1 MNAPSLVDALGVLLQ
16 RTYDIPPERPGRV
29 SRFVVGDEGHRRLV
43 ERARVVERIDRRR
56 ARARLLLRRRATGWS
71 ATLYLPNDLV
81 ARLEECDPR
90 RALDAGNIDD
100 FLALVEEVDH
110 LVTFADRAC
119 HGDAEVSLLE
129 LEWHAAVS
137 KALVATHFVAR
148 LAGRTR
154 LGEAERAFVDYH
166 VFHKTSYPR
175 DELGERY
182 REAERLAFRFV
193 SDLRERQPTER
204 VRRLRRFHRA
214 SHHEKLRRY
223 AS

>member
-1 MNAPSLVDALGVLLQ
+1 MRPPSLVDALGVLLQ
-16 RTYDIPPERPGRV
+16 RTYDIAPEVLGAV
-29 SRFVVGDEGHRRLV
+29 SRFIVGDEGHRRLV
-43 ERARVVERIDRRR
+43 RRARVVERVDRRR
-56 ARARLLLRRRATGWS
+56 ARARLLLQRREAGWS

-81 ARLEECDPR
+81 ARLENSDPR
-90 RALDAGNIDD
+90 CSLDASNVDD
-100 FLALVEEVDH
+100 FLVLVEEIDH

-119 HGDAEVSLLE
+119 WGGAEVSLLE

-137 KALVATHFVAR
+137 KALVAAHFVAR
-148 LAGRTR
+148 LSGRTT
-154 LGEAERAFVDYH
+154 LAESERAFVDYH

-175 DELGERY
+175 DALGERY
-182 REAERLAFRFV
+182 REAERLAYRFLL
-193 SDLRERQPTER
+193 DLRSLKPAER